1 MGRFSSAEVEMLL
14 LALLV
19 ASVAAYRCPIDGK
32 KYTKYVNG
40 ATVKECP
47 SWSIDEDDGRCRNPN
62 TGRYVAKTNKRCCLH
77 GKAFRTRSGKKYIMR
92 YNANGNGQFC
102 DQVSWAK
109 LMRHDLTRTGVQGW
123 DMNPLKRHME
133 NVGGYDELEE
143 ANHVA
148 LPTCTRRR
156 LALSAPAPT
165 KPL

>member
-77 GKAFRTRSGKKYIMR
+77 GKAF
-92 YNANGNGQFC
+92 
-102 DQVSWAK
+102 
-109 LMRHDLTRTGVQGW
+109 LTRTGVQGW

-148 LPTCTRRR
+148 SPTCTRRR